1 MAQFHYLKCGK
12 KMLNEKTAK
21 LGVLLTALI
30 WSSGGLAVKI
40 TDCPANA
47 LTGWRCLFCLL
58 LFFAYYRKEKLLTFS
73 KVQWAGAIAYFLMAY
88 FYIAANQ
95 MTTAA
100 NAILL
105 QYTAPIYVA
114 LLSIWLLK
122 EKVSKRDW
130 FVIAA
135 VLFGMVLF
143 FVDKAGIGNMLGNVF
158 GVLSGISFATFI
170 VCTRMQKD
178 AHPAGSIFLG
188 NVIALVVCLPSMV
201 VTPVTEDA
209 IYGGMYLGLIYGGL
223 SYIIYSA
230 SIRYVSALSAILIAT
245 IEPVLNPIWVFFL
258 VGETPSTFAII
269 GGVIVVGAI
278 LIGNLTGLRTKEC
291 QEPK

>member
-1 MAQFHYLKCGK
+1 MARFLRVKREN

-40 TDCPANA
+40 TNCPADA
-47 LTGWRCLFCLL
+47 LTGWRCFFCLV
-58 LFFAYYRKEKLLTFS
+58 LFVLFYRKEKLLTFS
-73 KVQWAGAIAYFLMAY
+73 KAQWAGAIAYFLMAY
-88 FYIAANQ
+88 FYIAATQ
-95 MTTAA
+95 LTTAA

-105 QYTAPIYVA
+105 QYTAPVYVA

-122 EKVSKRDW
+122 EKVKKKDW

-135 VLFGMVLF
+135 VFLGMVLF
-143 FVDKAGIGNMLGNVF
+143 FVDKAGIGNMLGNVL

-170 VCTRMQKD
+170 VCTRMQKN

-188 NVIALVVCLPSMV
+188 NVIALVVCLPSMI
-201 VTPVTEDA
+201 VTPLTEDA
-209 IYGGMYLGLIYGGL
+209 IFGGMYLGLIYGGL

-230 SIRYVSALSAILIAT
+230 CIRYVSALSAILIAT
-245 IEPVLNPIWVFFL
+245 IEPVLNPVWVFFL
-258 VGETPSTFAII
+258 VGETPSSYAIL
-269 GGVIVVGAI
+269 GGGIVVVSI
-278 LIGNLTGLRTKEC
+278 LIGNLTGLCKKER
-291 QEPK
+291 K

>member
-1 MAQFHYLKCGK
+1 MAWFLRVKCQN

-40 TDCPANA
+40 TNCPADA
-47 LTGWRCLFCLL
+47 LTGWRCFFCLV
-58 LFFAYYRKEKLLTFS
+58 LFVLFYRKEKLLTFS
-73 KVQWAGAIAYFLMAY
+73 KAQWAGAIAYFLMAY
-88 FYIAANQ
+88 FYIAATQ
-95 MTTAA
+95 LTTAA

-105 QYTAPIYVA
+105 QYTAPVYVA

-122 EKVSKRDW
+122 EKVKKKDW

-135 VLFGMVLF
+135 VFLGMVLF
-143 FVDKAGIGNMLGNVF
+143 FVDKAGIGNMLGNVL

-170 VCTRMQKD
+170 VCTRMQKN

-188 NVIALVVCLPSMV
+188 NVIALVVCLPSMI
-201 VTPVTEDA
+201 VTPLTEDA
-209 IYGGMYLGLIYGGL
+209 IFGGMYLGLIYGGL

-230 SIRYVSALSAILIAT
+230 CIRYVSALSAILIAT
-245 IEPVLNPIWVFFL
+245 IEPVLNPVWVFFL
-258 VGETPSTFAII
+258 VGETPSSYAIL
-269 GGVIVVGAI
+269 GGGIVVVSI
-278 LIGNLTGLRTKEC
+278 LIGNLTGLCEKER
-291 QEPK
+291 K